1 MSKVK
6 FRVESSQD
14 LPLDP
19 FEIELNSGSV
29 VAFVGYNATLKSLTA
44 RALLYELCQ
53 TANRHFD
60 FVTSLETRT
69 EDASKALK
77 LQLVDAPKDLLPYL
91 VDDYRLSLRAYFS
104 ILQNAIDRLESYAK
118 EVSDDRTRE
127 LMLSELDALR
137 KNLQPQLF
145 EYPEIK
151 KNHDLDLL
159 LKAKEIF
166 EKKIN
171 EIKEQTSVGDEILL
185 PLKVDITD
193 SWKVHDKRLDKSVPL
208 NLASTT
214 IAAALLWTLTLYF
227 FSIPVSAR
235 LFAVEEPEEAMTPL
249 QQVAYVEVL
258 KALAREIPGDNY
270 VVLTTHSPYIA
281 GESDKIFYFSFENKK
296 FTCKPV
302 DIPLP
307 MAKTDSLLLLRSI
320 EK

>member
-1 MSKVK
+1 MGKVK

-14 LPLDP
+14 PPLDP

-44 RALLYELCQ
+44 RALLYKLCQ

-60 FVTSLETRT
+60 FVASLETRT

-104 ILQNAIDRLESYAK
+104 TLQNAIDRLESYAK
-118 EVSDDRTRE
+118 GVSDDRTRE

-137 KNLQPQLF
+137 KNLQPQVF

-159 LKAKEIF
+159 RKAWGIF

-171 EIKEQTSVGDEILL
+171 EIKDQTSVDDDILRPLEVDITNSPRCTIKGLTKVYRSILPQQPLL
-185 PLKVDITD
+185 PL
-193 SWKVHDKRLDKSVPL
+193 
-208 NLASTT
+208 
-214 IAAALLWTLTLYF
+214 
-227 FSIPVSAR
+227 
-235 LFAVEEPEEAMTPL
+235 
-249 QQVAYVEVL
+249 
-258 KALAREIPGDNY
+258 
-270 VVLTTHSPYIA
+270 
-281 GESDKIFYFSFENKK
+281 FYGN
-296 FTCKPV
+296 
-302 DIPLP
+302 
-307 MAKTDSLLLLRSI
+307 
-320 EK
+320 